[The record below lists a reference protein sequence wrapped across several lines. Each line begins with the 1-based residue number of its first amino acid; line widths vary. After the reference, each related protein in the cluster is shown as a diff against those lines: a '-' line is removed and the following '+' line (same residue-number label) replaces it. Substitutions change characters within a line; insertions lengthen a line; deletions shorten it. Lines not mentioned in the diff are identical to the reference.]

1 MTKLQ
6 IKEKI
11 NNYLDKLSTSKLEE
25 IASYVEKMYQAEET
39 QHKSTKQP
47 SELGKK
53 LRAIRAEII
62 AEGEPLLTAEQV
74 EIEKKIRQ
82 GEYQEN

>member
-1 MTKLQ
+1 MTNLQ

-11 NNYLDKLSTSKLEE
+11 NNYLDKLPTSKLEE
-25 IASYVEKMYQAEET
+25 IASYIERIYQTEKSE
-39 QHKSTKQP
+39 HKSRKQP

-62 AEGEPLLTAEQV
+62 AQEELLLTAKQV
-74 EIEKKIRQ
+74 EIERRIRQ
-82 GEYQEN
+82 G

>member
-1 MTKLQ
+1 MIEVQ

-25 IASYVEKMYQAEET
+25 IATYIETIYQAEKS
-39 QHKSTKQP
+39 QHKSVKKP
-47 SELGKK
+47 SNLGKK

-62 AEGEPLLTAEQV
+62 AQGEPLLTAKQV
-74 EIEKKIRQ
+74 EIEKRIRQ
-82 GEYQEN
+82 GEYQES

>member
-11 NNYLDKLSTSKLEE
+11 NNYLDKLPTSKLEE
-25 IASYVEKMYQAEET
+25 VASYVEKMYQAEEAL
-39 QHKSTKQP
+39 HKSEKQP

-62 AEGEPLLTAEQV
+62 ADGEPLLTAEEV
-74 EIEKKIRQ
+74 EAEKKARQ

>member
-1 MTKLQ
+1 MTEVQ

-11 NNYLDKLSTSKLEE
+11 NNYLDRLPTSKLEE
-25 IASYVEKMYQAEET
+25 IAIYIEKIYQTE
-39 QHKSTKQP
+39 KSQNKPVKEP

>member
-1 MTKLQ
+1 
-6 IKEKI
+6 
-11 NNYLDKLSTSKLEE
+11 
-25 IASYVEKMYQAEET
+25 MYQAEEA
-39 QHKSTKQP
+39 QHKSEKQP

-62 AEGEPLLTAEQV
+62 AEDELLLTAEEV
-74 EIEKKIRQ
+74 EAEKKARQ

>member
-25 IASYVEKMYQAEET
+25 VASYVEKMYQAEEAL
-39 QHKSTKQP
+39 HKSEKQP

-62 AEGEPLLTAEQV
+62 ASGEPLLTAKEV
-74 EIEKKIRQ
+74 EAEKKARQ

>member
-25 IASYVEKMYQAEET
+25 VASYVEKRYKAEEAL
-39 QHKSTKQP
+39 HKSEKQP

-62 AEGEPLLTAEQV
+62 AEEGEPLLTAEQV
-74 EIEKKIRQ
+74 EAEKKALESKLY
-82 GEYQEN
+82 G

>member
-1 MTKLQ
+1 MTNLQ

-11 NNYLDKLSTSKLEE
+11 NNYLDKLPTSKLEE
-25 IASYVEKMYQAEET
+25 IASYIERIYQAEESE
-39 QHKSTKQP
+39 HKSTKQP

-53 LRAIRAEII
+53 LRAIRSEII
-62 AEGEPLLTAEQV
+62 AQGEPLLTAEQV
-74 EIEKKIRQ
+74 EIEKRIRQ

>member
-11 NNYLDKLSTSKLEE
+11 NNYLDKLPTSKLEE
-25 IASYVEKMYQAEET
+25 IASYIENNYSTEKLTYQS
-39 QHKSTKQP
+39 KKQP
-47 SELGKK
+47 SSLGKK
-53 LRAIRAEII
+53 LRAIRAKII

-74 EIEKKIRQ
+74 EIEKKMRQ
-82 GEYQEN
+82 GEYWQS

>member
-1 MTKLQ
+1 MKPVKF
-6 IKEKI
+6 KEKI
-11 NNYLDKLSTSKLEE
+11 NKYLDNLPTSKLEE
-25 IASYVEKMYQAEET
+25 IATYIEQVYQAEQSQFKIE
-39 QHKSTKQP
+39 KQP

-62 AEGEPLLTAEQV
+62 AQGEPLLTAEQV
-74 EIEKKIRQ
+74 EIEKKNRQ